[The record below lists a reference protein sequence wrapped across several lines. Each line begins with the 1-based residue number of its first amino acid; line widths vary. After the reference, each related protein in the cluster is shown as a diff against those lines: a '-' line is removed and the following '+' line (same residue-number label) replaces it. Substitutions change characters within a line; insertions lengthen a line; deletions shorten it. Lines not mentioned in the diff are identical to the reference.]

1 MADVFSFRQFTVH
14 QALCGMKVGTDGVL
28 LGAWARGGKK
38 VLDIGTG
45 TGLIA
50 MMLAQRCPSAVV
62 TAIDIEP
69 DACLQARMNVDASLF
84 KGRIKVE
91 HVSVQQFAR
100 AYDDVE
106 KFDCIVSNPPFFINS
121 LKSRGD
127 KRTMARHTDSLSF
140 AELFRSVH
148 SLLTPM
154 GEFSAIIPTECIEDF
169 VSESYIQ
176 GFFMSRKCLV
186 KTIEGKPAKRCLIA
200 FNKHNE
206 AVIEENEE
214 CMMTREGEKTAW
226 YRGLTDSFYLK

>member
-28 LGAWARGGKK
+28 LGAWARGGKR

-127 KRTMARHTDSLSF
+127 KRTMARHTDCLSF

-148 SLLTPM
+148 SLLAPM
-154 GEFSAIIPTECIEDF
+154 GEFSAIIPTECLEDF